1 MSFSPWGNGYYL
13 FPSFSLYFPSLRLPF
28 PLFFPSS
35 FFLLLFTPFVSLA
48 VSRDIY
54 TLALFNW
61 RSRRSFARDHCQLRI
76 ETHAVC
82 QMAFIRDKI
91 NIYSVSSLPLLFYFS
106 HYISPLPFLSALF
119 FCSPEFT
126 LLTFILFSLYRHA
139 SVCLSWIHEL
149 NINLYLSQLN
159 IKFYFYPLF
168 LVRTCTFYIHLNL
181 ILIFEVKFFN
191 SN

>member
-1 MSFSPWGNGYYL
+1 MSANRLIKMSFSPWGNGYYL
-13 FPSFSLYFPSLRLPF
+13 FPSFSLYFPFLRLPF
-28 PLFFPSS
+28 PLFFLSS

-106 HYISPLPFLSALF
+106 HCISPLPFLSALF
-119 FCSPEFT
+119 FCIPSLPSLFLSCFLYIVMHLFVFLEFT
-126 LLTFILFSLYRHA
+126 NWTLICTYLNWILSFIFILSSSYVH
-139 SVCLSWIHEL
+139 V
-149 NINLYLSQLN
+149 
-159 IKFYFYPLF
+159 LF
-168 LVRTCTFYIHLNL
+168 
-181 ILIFEVKFFN
+181 IFI
-191 SN
+191 

>member
-1 MSFSPWGNGYYL
+1 MSATGNRLIKMSFSPWGNGYYL
-13 FPSFSLYFPSLRLPF
+13 FPSFSLYFPFLRLPF
-28 PLFFPSS
+28 PLFFPSP

-106 HYISPLPFLSALF
+106 HYFSPLPFLSALF
-119 FCSPEFT
+119 FCIPSLPPPYFY
-126 LLTFILFSLYRHA
+126 LVFFIS
-139 SVCLSWIHEL
+139 SCICLS
-149 NINLYLSQLN
+149 
-159 IKFYFYPLF
+159 F
-168 LVRTCTFYIHLNL
+168 LNL
-181 ILIFEVKFFN
+181 RIEH
-191 SN
+191 

>member
-1 MSFSPWGNGYYL
+1 MSTTGNRLIKMSFSPWGNGYYL
-13 FPSFSLYFPSLRLPF
+13 FPSFSLYFPFLRLPF
-28 PLFFPSS
+28 PLFFLSS

-61 RSRRSFARDHCQLRI
+61 CSRRSFARDHCQLRI

-91 NIYSVSSLPLLFYFS
+91 NIYSVSPLPLLFYFS

-119 FCSPEFT
+119 FCIPSLPSLFLSCFLYIVMHLLVFLEFT
-126 LLTFILFSLYRHA
+126 NWTLICTYLNWILSFIFILSSSYVH
-139 SVCLSWIHEL
+139 V
-149 NINLYLSQLN
+149 
-159 IKFYFYPLF
+159 LF
-168 LVRTCTFYIHLNL
+168 
-181 ILIFEVKFFN
+181 IFI
-191 SN
+191 

>member
-1 MSFSPWGNGYYL
+1 MSANRLIKTSFSPWGNGYYL
-13 FPSFSLYFPSLRLPF
+13 IPSFSLYFPFLRLPS
-28 PLFFPSS
+28 PLFFLSS

-106 HYISPLPFLSALF
+106 HYFSPLPFLSALF
-119 FCSPEFT
+119 FCIPSLSSLFLSCFLYIVTHLFVFLEFT
-126 LLTFILFSLYRHA
+126 NWTLICTYLNRILSFIFILSSSYVHVLFTFI
-139 SVCLSWIHEL
+139 
-149 NINLYLSQLN
+149 
-159 IKFYFYPLF
+159 
-168 LVRTCTFYIHLNL
+168 
-181 ILIFEVKFFN
+181 
-191 SN
+191 

>member
-13 FPSFSLYFPSLRLPF
+13 FPSFSLYFPFLRLPF
-28 PLFFPSS
+28 PLFFLSS

-76 ETHAVC
+76 GTHAVC

-91 NIYSVSSLPLLFYFS
+91 NIYSVSSLPPSLASPFLILFLALFFSAPFPFRFFSASRVYPPYF
-106 HYISPLPFLSALF
+106 YLVFFISSCICLPFL
-119 FCSPEFT
+119 
-126 LLTFILFSLYRHA
+126 
-139 SVCLSWIHEL
+139 
-149 NINLYLSQLN
+149 NLR
-159 IKFYFYPLF
+159 IE
-168 LVRTCTFYIHLNL
+168 H
-181 ILIFEVKFFN
+181 
-191 SN
+191 